1 MIAPVTERRRRGDS
15 HPSGDGRMFFTYQKD
30 GSNERERWVTQDRL
44 EEKRKKAKGYCA
56 HYYAVNPEK
65 AEEKQARR

>member
-1 MIAPVTERRRRGDS
+1 
-15 HPSGDGRMFFTYQKD
+15 MFFTYQKD